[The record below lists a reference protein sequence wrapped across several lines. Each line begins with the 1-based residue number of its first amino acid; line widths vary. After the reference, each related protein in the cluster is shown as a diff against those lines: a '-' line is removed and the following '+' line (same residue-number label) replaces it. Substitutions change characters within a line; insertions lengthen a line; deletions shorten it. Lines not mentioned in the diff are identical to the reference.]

1 MSVKFL
7 TRSRELVHNK
17 LSSVISS
24 SSLIDEAM
32 RYSVLSNSKAI
43 RPGLVMA
50 SGILN
55 DNLTK
60 DSLITLACSVE
71 LIHTYSLIHD
81 DLPSMDDD
89 DMRRGKDSSHIRFGE
104 ANAIL
109 AGDALHDL
117 AFELIAN
124 DDDMSDAAKV
134 DAVNIL
140 ARASGSSGMVLGQYL
155 DIESEKLNSDLDL
168 DDIEKIHSLKTGKLI
183 QASILMGQLE
193 SSLDKKKQIML
204 SDFGSKIG
212 LAFQIFDDIL
222 DETGDSSVLGKSIKS
237 DIKNHKQTYV
247 KVIGLEQSIFIA
259 DQLAAE
265 SIGILDSMGLGE
277 SISTLKSLAEYMV
290 NRNR

>member
-1 MSVKFL
+1 VSVKFL

-124 DDDMSDAAKV
+124 DDNMSDAAKV
-134 DAVNIL
+134 NAVNIL

-168 DDIEKIHSLKTGKLI
+168 DDMEKIHSLKTGKLI
-183 QASILMGQLE
+183 QASILMGQLG

-247 KVIGLEQSIFIA
+247 KVIGLEQSNFIA

>member
-1 MSVKFL
+1 MPVKFL

-17 LSSVISS
+17 LSTVISS

-55 DNLTK
+55 DNLTE

-89 DMRRGKDSSHIRFGE
+89 DLRRGKDSSHIRFGE

-117 AFELIAN
+117 AFELIATDLN
-124 DDDMSDAAKV
+124 MSDAAKV
-134 DAVNIL
+134 TAVNIL
-140 ARASGSSGMVLGQYL
+140 AKASGASGMVLGQCL
-155 DIESEKLNSDLDL
+155 DIESEKLNSNLEL
-168 DDIEKIHSLKTGKLI
+168 KDIEKIHSLKTGKLI
-183 QASILMGQLE
+183 RASILMGQLE
-193 SSLDKKKQIML
+193 SSLDNEKQSML

-222 DETGDSSVLGKSIKS
+222 DETGDSSVLGKSAKS

-247 KVIGLEQSIFIA
+247 KVIGLEESNFIA
-259 DQLAAE
+259 DQLATE

-277 SISTLKSLAEYMV
+277 PINTLKSLAEYMV
-290 NRNR
+290 NRNK

>member
-1 MSVKFL
+1 MPVKFL
-7 TRSRELVHNK
+7 TRTRELIHHK

-24 SSLIDEAM
+24 SSLIEEAM
-32 RYSVLSNSKAI
+32 RYSVLSDSKVI

-55 DNLTK
+55 NNLTE

-89 DMRRGKDSSHIRFGE
+89 DMRRGKDSSHVRFGE

-117 AFELIAN
+117 AFELIAS
-124 DDDMSDAAKV
+124 DEDMNDAAKIN
-134 DAVNIL
+134 AVNIL
-140 ARASGSSGMVLGQYL
+140 AKASGSKGMVLGQYL
-155 DIESEKLNSDLDL
+155 DIESEKLNSNLKLDE
-168 DDIEKIHSLKTGKLI
+168 IEKIHSLKTGKLI

-193 SSLDKKKQIML
+193 SSLDIKKQEML
-204 SDFGSKIG
+204 SEFGSKIG
-212 LAFQIFDDIL
+212 LAFQIYDDIL

-237 DIKNHKQTYV
+237 DIKNQKQTYV
-247 KVIGLEQSIFIA
+247 KVIGLDQSNYIANKLATQSI
-259 DQLAAE
+259 D
-265 SIGILDSMGLGE
+265 ILDKMELGE
-277 SISTLKSLAEYMV
+277 AINNLKSLAEYMV
-290 NRNR
+290 NRKK

>member
-1 MSVKFL
+1 MPVKFL

-17 LSSVISS
+17 LSTVISS

-55 DNLTK
+55 DNLTE

-89 DMRRGKDSSHIRFGE
+89 DLRRGKDSSHIRFGE

-117 AFELIAN
+117 AFELIATDLN
-124 DDDMSDAAKV
+124 MSDAAKV
-134 DAVNIL
+134 TAVNIL

-155 DIESEKLNSDLDL
+155 DIESEKLNSNLEL
-168 DDIEKIHSLKTGKLI
+168 KDIEKIHSLKTGKLI
-183 QASILMGQLE
+183 RASILMGQLE
-193 SSLDKKKQIML
+193 SSLDNEKQSML

-222 DETGDSSVLGKSIKS
+222 DETGDSSVLGKSAKS

-247 KVIGLEQSIFIA
+247 KVIGLEQSNFIA
-259 DQLAAE
+259 DQLATE

-277 SISTLKSLAEYMV
+277 PINTLKSLAEYMV
-290 NRNR
+290 NRNK

>member
-1 MSVKFL
+1 MPVKFL

-17 LSSVISS
+17 LSTVISS
-24 SSLIDEAM
+24 SSLIDDAM

-55 DNLTK
+55 DNLTE

-89 DMRRGKDSSHIRFGE
+89 DLRRGKDSSHIRFGE

-117 AFELIAN
+117 AFELIAT
-124 DDDMSDAAKV
+124 DLDMSDTAKV
-134 DAVNIL
+134 TAVNIL
-140 ARASGSSGMVLGQYL
+140 AKASGSSGMVLGQYL
-155 DIESEKLNSDLDL
+155 DIESEKLNSNLEL
-168 DDIEKIHSLKTGKLI
+168 KDIEKIHSLKTGKLI
-183 QASILMGQLE
+183 RASILMGQLE
-193 SSLDKKKQIML
+193 SSLDNEKQSML

-222 DETGDSSVLGKSIKS
+222 DETGDSSVLGKSAKS

-247 KVIGLEQSIFIA
+247 KVIGLEQSNFIA
-259 DQLAAE
+259 DQLATE
-265 SIGILDSMGLGE
+265 SIGILDSMRLGE
-277 SISTLKSLAEYMV
+277 PINTLKSLAEYMV
-290 NRNR
+290 NRNK

>member
-1 MSVKFL
+1 MPIKFL
-7 TRSRELVHNK
+7 TRTRELIHHK
-17 LSSVISS
+17 LTSVITS

-32 RYSVLSNSKAI
+32 RYSVLSDSKVI

-55 DNLTK
+55 NNLTE

-89 DMRRGKDSSHIRFGE
+89 DMRRGKDSSHVRFGE

-117 AFELIAN
+117 AFELIASDEDMN
-124 DDDMSDAAKV
+124 DTAKIN
-134 DAVNIL
+134 AVSIL
-140 ARASGSSGMVLGQYL
+140 AKASGSKGMVLGQYL
-155 DIESEKLNSDLDL
+155 DIESEKLNSNLNLDE
-168 DDIEKIHSLKTGKLI
+168 IEKIHSLKTGRLI

-193 SSLDKKKQIML
+193 SSLDIKKQEML
-204 SDFGSKIG
+204 SEFGSKIG
-212 LAFQIFDDIL
+212 LAFQIYDDIL

-237 DIKNHKQTYV
+237 DIKNQKQTYV
-247 KVIGLEQSIFIA
+247 KVVGLDQSNYIANKLATQSI
-259 DQLAAE
+259 D
-265 SIGILDSMGLGE
+265 ILDKMELGDA
-277 SISTLKSLAEYMV
+277 INNLKSLAEYMV
-290 NRNR
+290 NRKK

>member
-1 MSVKFL
+1 MPIKFL
-7 TRSRELVHNK
+7 TRTRELIHHK
-17 LSSVISS
+17 LTSVITS

-32 RYSVLSNSKAI
+32 RYSVLSDSKVI

-55 DNLTK
+55 NNLTE

-89 DMRRGKDSSHIRFGE
+89 DMRRGKDSSHVRFGE

-117 AFELIAN
+117 AFELIAS
-124 DDDMSDAAKV
+124 DEDMNDAAKIN
-134 DAVNIL
+134 AVNIL
-140 ARASGSSGMVLGQYL
+140 AKASGSKGMVLGQYL
-155 DIESEKLNSDLDL
+155 DIESEKLNSNLNLDE
-168 DDIEKIHSLKTGKLI
+168 IEKIHSLKTGRLI

-193 SSLDKKKQIML
+193 SSLDIKKQEML
-204 SDFGSKIG
+204 SEFGSKIG
-212 LAFQIFDDIL
+212 LAFQIYDDIL

-237 DIKNHKQTYV
+237 DIKNQKQTYV
-247 KVIGLEQSIFIA
+247 KVVGLDQSNYIANKLATQSI
-259 DQLAAE
+259 D
-265 SIGILDSMGLGE
+265 ILDKMELGE
-277 SISTLKSLAEYMV
+277 AINNLKSLAEYMV
-290 NRNR
+290 NRKK

>member
-1 MSVKFL
+1 MPVKFL

-17 LSSVISS
+17 LSTVISS

-55 DNLTK
+55 DNLTE

-89 DMRRGKDSSHIRFGE
+89 DLRRGKDSSHIRFGE

-117 AFELIAN
+117 AFELIAT
-124 DDDMSDAAKV
+124 DLDMSDAAKV
-134 DAVNIL
+134 TAVNIL
-140 ARASGSSGMVLGQYL
+140 AKASGSSGMVLGQYL
-155 DIESEKLNSDLDL
+155 DIESEKINSNLEL
-168 DDIEKIHSLKTGKLI
+168 KDIEKIHSLKTGKLI
-183 QASILMGQLE
+183 RASILMGQLE
-193 SSLDKKKQIML
+193 SSLDNEKQSML

-222 DETGDSSVLGKSIKS
+222 DETGDSSILGKSAKS

-247 KVIGLEQSIFIA
+247 KVIGLEQSNFIA
-259 DQLAAE
+259 NQLASE

-277 SISTLKSLAEYMV
+277 PINTLKSLAEYMV
-290 NRNR
+290 NRNK

>member
-1 MSVKFL
+1 MPVKFL
-7 TRSRELVHNK
+7 TRTRELIHHK

-24 SSLIDEAM
+24 SSLIEEAM
-32 RYSVLSNSKAI
+32 RYSVLSDSKVI

-55 DNLTK
+55 NNLTE

-89 DMRRGKDSSHIRFGE
+89 DMRRGKDSSHVRFGE

-117 AFELIAN
+117 AFELIASDEDMN
-124 DDDMSDAAKV
+124 DTAKIN
-134 DAVNIL
+134 AVNIL
-140 ARASGSSGMVLGQYL
+140 AKASGSKGMVLGQYL
-155 DIESEKLNSDLDL
+155 DIESEKLNSNLKLDE
-168 DDIEKIHSLKTGKLI
+168 IEKIHSLKTGKLI

-193 SSLDKKKQIML
+193 SSLDIKKQEML
-204 SDFGSKIG
+204 YEFGSKIG
-212 LAFQIFDDIL
+212 LAFQIYDDIL

-237 DIKNHKQTYV
+237 DIKNQKQTYV
-247 KVIGLEQSIFIA
+247 KVIGLDQSNYIANKLATQSI
-259 DQLAAE
+259 D
-265 SIGILDSMGLGE
+265 ILDKMELGE
-277 SISTLKSLAEYMV
+277 AINNLKSLAEYMV
-290 NRNR
+290 NRKK

>member
-1 MSVKFL
+1 MPIKFL
-7 TRSRELVHNK
+7 TRTRELIHHK
-17 LSSVISS
+17 LTSVITS

-32 RYSVLSNSKAI
+32 RYSVLSDSKVI

-55 DNLTK
+55 NNLTE

-89 DMRRGKDSSHIRFGE
+89 DMRRGKDSSHVRFGE

-117 AFELIAN
+117 AFELIAS
-124 DDDMSDAAKV
+124 DEDMNDAAKIN
-134 DAVNIL
+134 AVNIL
-140 ARASGSSGMVLGQYL
+140 AKASGSKGMVLGQYL
-155 DIESEKLNSDLDL
+155 DIESEKLNSNLNLDE
-168 DDIEKIHSLKTGKLI
+168 IEKIHSLKTGRLI

-193 SSLDKKKQIML
+193 SSLNIKKQEML
-204 SDFGSKIG
+204 SEFGSKIG
-212 LAFQIFDDIL
+212 LAFQIYDDIL

-237 DIKNHKQTYV
+237 DIKNQKQTYV
-247 KVIGLEQSIFIA
+247 KVVGLDQSNYIANKLATQSI
-259 DQLAAE
+259 D
-265 SIGILDSMGLGE
+265 ILDEMELGDA
-277 SISTLKSLAEYMV
+277 INNLKSLAEYMV
-290 NRNR
+290 NRKK

>member
-1 MSVKFL
+1 MPIKFL
-7 TRSRELVHNK
+7 TRTRELIHHK
-17 LSSVISS
+17 LTSVITS

-32 RYSVLSNSKAI
+32 RYSVLSDSKVI

-55 DNLTK
+55 NNLTE

-89 DMRRGKDSSHIRFGE
+89 DMRRGKDSSHVRFGE

-117 AFELIAN
+117 AFELIAS
-124 DDDMSDAAKV
+124 DEDMNDAAKIN
-134 DAVNIL
+134 AVNIL
-140 ARASGSSGMVLGQYL
+140 AKASGSKGMVLGQYL
-155 DIESEKLNSDLDL
+155 DIESEKLNSNLNLDE
-168 DDIEKIHSLKTGKLI
+168 IEKIHSLKTGRLI

-193 SSLDKKKQIML
+193 SSLNIKKQEML
-204 SDFGSKIG
+204 SEFGSKIG
-212 LAFQIFDDIL
+212 LAFQIYDDIL

-237 DIKNHKQTYV
+237 DIKNQKQTYV
-247 KVIGLEQSIFIA
+247 KVVGLDQSNYIANKLATQSI
-259 DQLAAE
+259 D
-265 SIGILDSMGLGE
+265 ILDKMELGDA
-277 SISTLKSLAEYMV
+277 INNLKSLAEYMV
-290 NRNR
+290 NRKK

>member
-1 MSVKFL
+1 MPVKFL

-17 LSSVISS
+17 LSTVISS

-55 DNLTK
+55 DNLTE

-89 DMRRGKDSSHIRFGE
+89 DLRRGKDSSHIRFGE

-117 AFELIAN
+117 AFELIATDLN
-124 DDDMSDAAKV
+124 MSDAAKV
-134 DAVNIL
+134 TAVNIL
-140 ARASGSSGMVLGQYL
+140 AKASGSSGMVLGQYL
-155 DIESEKLNSDLDL
+155 DIESEKLNSNLEL
-168 DDIEKIHSLKTGKLI
+168 KDIEKIHSLKTGKLI
-183 QASILMGQLE
+183 RASILMGQLE
-193 SSLDKKKQIML
+193 SSLDNEKQSML

-222 DETGDSSVLGKSIKS
+222 DETGDSSVLGKSAKS

-247 KVIGLEQSIFIA
+247 KVIGLEQSNFIA

-277 SISTLKSLAEYMV
+277 PINTLKSLAEYMV
-290 NRNR
+290 NRNK